1 MTKPPNHKMG
11 LAKTQVINVVTKKR
25 LLSPC
30 LGKDNNLD
38 TLGGIYLHVLVIYLP
53 LGYLESYTIN
63 FTKLQVVK
71 CCVKIL
77 WF

>member
-1 MTKPPNHKMG
+1 MG
-11 LAKTQVINVVTKKR
+11 PAKTRVINVVTKKR
-25 LLSPC
+25 LLS

-71 CCVKIL
+71 RCVKIF
-77 WF
+77 WFIVPRSIKIG